1 MKTIKTVNGIK
12 KIDETNV
19 NLISIQLR
27 TILQDHRATLIDKLI
42 SGGIETYVDYKFN
55 IKISPKK
62 IQTLKLNLENLKDAG
77 IDPQRYRSI
86 YEAVAKSDFVS
97 LDNTIFYNEIDFTL
111 KGYVFDPT
119 LFFREGRQVFL
130 Q

>member
-1 MKTIKTVNGIK
+1 MKTIKTVNGMK

-19 NLISIQLR
+19 NLVSIQLR

-42 SGGIETYVDYKFN
+42 AGGIETYVDYKFN

-62 IQTLKLNLENLKDAG
+62 IQTLKLNLENLKDSG
-77 IDPQRYRSI
+77 IDPEHYSSI
-86 YEAVAKSDFVS
+86 YEAVAKNDFVS
-97 LDNTIFYNEIDFTL
+97 LDNSIFYNEIDLNL
-111 KGYVFDPT
+111 KGYVFDPK